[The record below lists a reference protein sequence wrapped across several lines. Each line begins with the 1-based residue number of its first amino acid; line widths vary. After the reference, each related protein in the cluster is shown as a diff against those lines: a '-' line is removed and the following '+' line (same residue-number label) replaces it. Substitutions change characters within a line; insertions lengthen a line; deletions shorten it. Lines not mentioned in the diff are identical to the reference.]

1 MQGVARIRNVIVGA
15 VAVAAAVVATPAS
28 GSTLS
33 CDGPARAGAGGAPE
47 LLTNCGRIDPSLGAN
62 AAAGR
67 AVDRLAPSLGVR
79 PSSLGVTDA
88 DRIPGGRIVRLQQS
102 VHGIPVLYGEVVLGF
117 SEGGAMRWVRSSA
130 ISEPPQSLN
139 ALIDRGRALGI
150 ANASI
155 GDGTA
160 LRDAPTIRRV
170 IYPSGAASVLAWHVV
185 LPTATPPAD
194 WNLIVDARTG
204 AVVDSWNAIADAN
217 SASIYDPSPVQ
228 TAGTFAGFNDANDA
242 NSTALT
248 NARLTGFPLTRLNP
262 SVDTLKGDFA
272 DLTAT
277 GIDQTGTLP
286 YVPGAAHSA
295 TRDYNYMRADNR
307 FEEASVY
314 AAITGAQTKI
324 QQLGFT
330 DANNRSIPVDV
341 HYDSV
346 DNSFYSSDDH
356 ALHFGDGGVDDAE
369 DADIVLHEYGHSI
382 QDNQVPGFGPG
393 VFDTE
398 QGAIGEG
405 FGDFFAGMY
414 YLEHGNAT
422 YQANRRYCIG
432 EWDATSYNDFTGAN
446 NGSGCLRWIDGTNEF
461 DGTDIGQYPGTPTEV
476 HDDGRFWSAAMTCI
490 FEGLGGNVAARD
502 QTLKLVLA
510 QNAML
515 VPDESD
521 NAFEDSV
528 AALRV
533 ADQNMFGGA
542 DVDLINN
549 CAFQRRLIAT
559 LPSGDAT
566 PPQVQAVVD
575 PAQPDG
581 DHGFYRHDVQ
591 VSWQVTEPE
600 GSVTTSGCGPT
611 TISADTPGTTL
622 TCTATSPGGVG
633 SQSVTIKRDATK
645 PDTDIKS
652 GPKKKTKKAKAKFK
666 FKSDE
671 QGAKFECSLDG
682 AKFKS
687 CDSPEKFK
695 VDPGKHKL
703 AVRAID
709 KAGNQDGSPAK
720 YSWKRKPKR

>member
-1 MQGVARIRNVIVGA
+1 M
-15 VAVAAAVVATPAS
+15 
-28 GSTLS
+28 
-33 CDGPARAGAGGAPE
+33 
-47 LLTNCGRIDPSLGAN
+47 
-62 AAAGR
+62 
-67 AVDRLAPSLGVR
+67 
-79 PSSLGVTDA
+79 
-88 DRIPGGRIVRLQQS
+88 
-102 VHGIPVLYGEVVLGF
+102 LYGEIVLAFADRG
-117 SEGGAMRWVRSSA
+117 SLSWVRSSA
-130 ISEPPQSLN
+130 ISEPPASMH
-139 ALIDRGRALGI
+139 ALVDRGRAYEL
-150 ANASI
+150 ANAAI
-155 GDGTA
+155 GEGTA
-160 LRDAPTIRRV
+160 LRSAPTIERV
-170 IYPSGAASVLAWHVV
+170 IYPTGDASVLAWHVV
-185 LPTATPPAD
+185 LPTASPPAD

-228 TAGTFAGFNDANDA
+228 TAGTYTGFADGADANTA
-242 NSTALT
+242 ALT
-248 NARLTGFPLTRLNP
+248 NARITGFPLTHLNP

-272 DLTAT
+272 DLTAP

-295 TRDYNYMRADNR
+295 TRDYNFMRADNR

-324 QQLGFT
+324 QQLGFN

-341 HYDSV
+341 HYFTD

-393 VFDTE
+393 VSDTE

-414 YLEHGNAT
+414 YLDHGNAT
-422 YQANRRYCIG
+422 YQSTRRYCIG

-502 QTLKLVLA
+502 NVLKLVLA

-515 VPDESD
+515 VPDASD

-542 DVDLINN
+542 DVDLINRLRLP
-549 CAFQRRLIAT
+549 APADRHAADRHDAAAGPGGRRPRPAGRRPRLLPRRRPGQLAGHGARGLGDDLRLRPDHDQRGHARHHAHLHRDQPRRRRLAV
-559 LPSGDAT
+559 GDD
-566 PPQVQAVVD
+566 QARRD
-575 PAQPDG
+575 QAG
-581 DHGFYRHDVQ
+581 HRHHLRARRRR
-591 VSWQVTEPE
+591 S
-600 GSVTTSGCGPT
+600 
-611 TISADTPGTTL
+611 
-622 TCTATSPGGVG
+622 
-633 SQSVTIKRDATK
+633 
-645 PDTDIKS
+645 
-652 GPKKKTKKAKAKFK
+652 KKAKAKFK
-666 FKSDE
+666 FKSE
-671 QGAKFECSLDG
+671 RAGGEVRVLARRRQVQVLRLAGQVQGR
-682 AKFKS
+682 
-687 CDSPEKFK
+687 
-695 VDPGKHKL
+695 PGQ
-703 AVRAID
+703 AQVRRPGRRPGRQPGRQRGQVLLEAQAEAALI
-709 KAGNQDGSPAK
+709 
-720 YSWKRKPKR
+720 

>member
-1 MQGVARIRNVIVGA
+1 M
-15 VAVAAAVVATPAS
+15 
-28 GSTLS
+28 
-33 CDGPARAGAGGAPE
+33 
-47 LLTNCGRIDPSLGAN
+47 
-62 AAAGR
+62 
-67 AVDRLAPSLGVR
+67 
-79 PSSLGVTDA
+79 
-88 DRIPGGRIVRLQQS
+88 
-102 VHGIPVLYGEVVLGF
+102 
-117 SEGGAMRWVRSSA
+117 
-130 ISEPPQSLN
+130 
-139 ALIDRGRALGI
+139 
-150 ANASI
+150 
-155 GDGTA
+155 
-160 LRDAPTIRRV
+160 

-185 LPTATPPAD
+185 LPTAEPPAD

-228 TAGTFAGFNDANDA
+228 TAGTYTGFNDANDA
-242 NSTALT
+242 NSAALT
-248 NARLTGFPLTRLNP
+248 GARVTGFPLTRLNP
-262 SVDTLKGDFA
+262 AVDTLKGDFA

-286 YVPGAAHSA
+286 YTPGAAHVRHPGLRLHARRRPLRGGERLRRDHRRPDQDSA
-295 TRDYNYMRADNR
+295 AGLHRRQQSLDPGRRPLRQRD
-307 FEEASVY
+307 
-314 AAITGAQTKI
+314 K
-324 QQLGFT
+324 
-330 DANNRSIPVDV
+330 
-341 HYDSV
+341 
-346 DNSFYSSDDH
+346 SFYSSEDH

-393 VFDTE
+393 ISDTE

-446 NGSGCLRWIDGTNEF
+446 NGSGCLRWIDGTDEF

-515 VPDESD
+515 VPDASN

-542 DVDLINN
+542 DVDLINQ
-549 CAFQRRLIAT
+549 CGFQRRLIAT
-559 LPSGDAT
+559 LPGGDAT

-611 TISADTPGTTL
+611 TINADTRGTTL

-633 SQSVTIKRDATK
+633 SQSVTIKRDTAK

-720 YSWKRKPKR
+720 YCWKRKPKRR